1 MARAKKSMK
10 GGQRKARGPGLG
22 TFLAGSPGAQVA
34 VATRPDIQI
43 LCVARNLQPPG
54 GIPGEEVT
62 LYTVEAVEDSG
73 ALVNGEEAEIR
84 WECQLLAEDIMEE
97 VEVVADKEQEQQ
109 SSQELEEKTVEEQG
123 LKRHGGLSE
132 QPVLDVLQSL
142 AALQMELRSEHEK
155 NHWAYVSFMLK
166 NHHSRKCHL
175 AWRSAIIQGIADFW
189 INAVS
194 LLLLVGVHLL
204 GGEGGG
210 AEARGCVRVR
220 AQEGRWRSVKEVWS
234 WTMAGSKG
242 TAK

>member
-1 MARAKKSMK
+1 MLSLCLRVSKWCCGPLPFS
-10 GGQRKARGPGLG
+10 GHQRSEETLNLEVKDNRYFWNTVIIKEYYLDIPGKRGFQGGLG
-22 TFLAGSPGAQVA
+22 HRVGWGVFSPGKQNLFERTSVG
-34 VATRPDIQI
+34 
-43 LCVARNLQPPG
+43 NLQPPG

-189 INAVS
+189 INADVDT
-194 LLLLVGVHLL
+194 
-204 GGEGGG
+204 
-210 AEARGCVRVR
+210 R
-220 AQEGRWRSVKEVWS
+220 ATKV
-234 WTMAGSKG
+234 TF
-242 TAK
+242 